1 MPLPQTPASSAVGK
15 LLRWPLRL
23 IPKTSVVTVRGG
35 INAGM
40 KWRVGAHTHG
50 CWLGTYEL
58 AKQHAVRR
66 FVRAG
71 MNVVDVGANAGFY
84 TLAFSRLVGGSGR
97 VWAFEPLA
105 MNVANLLNH
114 VSLNRLDNVTIVQCA
129 LAETAALRGFHR
141 ASHDAMGSL
150 SADARDYLVPTARLD
165 DFPMPV
171 PDLVKIDVEGGELAV
186 LRGAA
191 RLIAQHRTTWLVAL
205 DDPDHAA
212 ACRTL
217 LEQSGYEISELGSA
231 NEIAAMPRN

>member
-1 MPLPQTPASSAVGK
+1 MPLLQTPASSALGK
-15 LLRWPLRL
+15 VLRWPLRW
-23 IPKTSVVTVRGG
+23 IPKSTVVRVRRG

-58 AKQHAVRR
+58 AKQQAVSRL
-66 FVRAG
+66 VRAG
-71 MNVVDVGANAGFY
+71 MNVVDIGANAGFY
-84 TLAFSRLVGGSGR
+84 TLAFSRLVGSSGH

-105 MNVANLLNH
+105 ANVAKLLH
-114 VSLNRLDNVTIVQCA
+114 HASLNRLDNVTVVQCA
-129 LAETAALRGFHR
+129 LAETAALRGFRR
-141 ASHDAMGSL
+141 AAHDAMGAL
-150 SADARDYLVPTARLD
+150 TADANDYLVPTARLD

-191 RLIAQHRTTWLVAL
+191 RLIAQRRTTWLVAL

-212 ACRTL
+212 ACRAL
-217 LEQSGYEISELGSA
+217 LEQERYEITELGSPD
-231 NEIAAMPRN
+231 EIAAIPRN